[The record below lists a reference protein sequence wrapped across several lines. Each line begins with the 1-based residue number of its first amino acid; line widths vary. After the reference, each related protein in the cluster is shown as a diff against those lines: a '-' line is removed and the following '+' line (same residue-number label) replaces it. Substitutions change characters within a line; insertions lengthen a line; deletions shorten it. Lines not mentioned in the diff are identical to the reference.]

1 MEGAL
6 ARLSNANLSPPTT
19 SPSLAVVAA
28 ATPSPAWRRPCRPR
42 PPRRWPSRRRR
53 PSRCAGG
60 GPAQGRCL
68 KKSIKW
74 FLFELVCL
82 SAAAILP
89 LSREPAGCCSS
100 REQNRSTEDVLSCT
114 SMYQYVLVWKE
125 SHTGI
130 YRFVPLCTCIN
141 REIPIACT
149 VIYRHVPLCTYI
161 YRDIPFWYIPVHT
174 SMYGYLLLRK
184 VHGGSY

>member
-28 ATPSPAWRRPCRPR
+28 ATPSPARRRPCRPR
-42 PPRRWPSRRRR
+42 PGAGRAGAGGQAG
-53 PSRCAGG
+53 AGG
-60 GPAQGRCL
+60 GSAPESCL

-74 FLFELVCL
+74 FLFKLVCL
-82 SAAAILP
+82 SAAVILP

-130 YRFVPLCTCIN
+130 YRCVQLCTCIN

-161 YRDIPFWYIPVHT
+161 YRDIPFWYIQVHT
-174 SMYGYLLLRK
+174 STIRSDNAFRFSLHREL
-184 VHGGSY
+184 

>member
-1 MEGAL
+1 MM
-6 ARLSNANLSPPTT
+6 NTINL
-19 SPSLAVVAA
+19 
-28 ATPSPAWRRPCRPR
+28 
-42 PPRRWPSRRRR
+42 
-53 PSRCAGG
+53 
-60 GPAQGRCL
+60 
-68 KKSIKW
+68 
-74 FLFELVCL
+74 FLLELVCL
-82 SAAAILP
+82 LAAAILP

-130 YRFVPLCTCIN
+130 YRCVPLCTCIN

-149 VIYRHVPLCTYI
+149 VIYRYVPLRTYI
-161 YRDIPFWYIPVHT
+161 YRDIPFWYIMIPVHST
-174 SMYGYLLLRK
+174 SMYEYLLLRK